1 MYQQY
6 LDEDESWKTVEK
18 DQDPFWDAPEDL
30 AIGSVRVFNLFRM
43 IFNRP
48 AGAVIMIS
56 R

>member
-30 AIGSVRVFNLFRM
+30 AIGSVRVFSLSSVDSQWFWL
-43 IFNRP
+43 IP
-48 AGAVIMIS
+48 L
-56 R
+56 